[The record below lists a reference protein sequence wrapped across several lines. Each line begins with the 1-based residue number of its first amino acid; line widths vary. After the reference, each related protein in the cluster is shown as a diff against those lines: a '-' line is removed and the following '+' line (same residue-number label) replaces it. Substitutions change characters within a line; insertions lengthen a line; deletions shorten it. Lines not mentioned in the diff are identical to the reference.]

1 MTEMPTPYVLET
13 NNLCKNY
20 GGIEALKDASFSMK
34 KGETIA
40 IVGDNG
46 AGKSTFVRNITGVEK
61 STSGTVKF
69 LGNEVN
75 FENPFEARRSGIET
89 VYQNLA
95 LIDFLNV
102 TENMFLGRELTLF
115 NFGLFSWLNKKKMK
129 REAKKL
135 LSKTNVRINNLD
147 QKLVNMSGGQRQ
159 CIAIARAAGW
169 GEQLIIMDEP
179 TAALGVKET
188 SAVEEIIQGLKKR
201 QISVL
206 IISHNLRQVF
216 DLADKICVFRQGKIV
231 SMMSTKDV
239 TEEQVVSKIT
249 GAVA

>member
-1 MTEMPTPYVLET
+1 MTEMAAPYVLET

-69 LGNEVN
+69 LGKEVN

-102 TENMFLGRELTLF
+102 TENMFLG
-115 NFGLFSWLNKKKMK
+115 
-129 REAKKL
+129 
-135 LSKTNVRINNLD
+135 LS
-147 QKLVNMSGGQRQ
+147 
-159 CIAIARAAGW
+159 
-169 GEQLIIMDEP
+169 LIHI
-179 TAALGVKET
+179 
-188 SAVEEIIQGLKKR
+188 
-201 QISVL
+201 
-206 IISHNLRQVF
+206 
-216 DLADKICVFRQGKIV
+216 
-231 SMMSTKDV
+231 
-239 TEEQVVSKIT
+239 
-249 GAVA
+249 

>member
-1 MTEMPTPYVLET
+1 MTEMAAPYVLET

-69 LGNEVN
+69 LGKEVN

-95 LIDFLNV
+95 LIDFLNDNKIPV
-102 TENMFLGRELTLF
+102 MIYYPVPLYKQDAFRKYVNSRFTIEN
-115 NFGLFSWLNKKKMK
+115 
-129 REAKKL
+129 
-135 LSKTNVRINNLD
+135 V
-147 QKLVNMSGGQRQ
+147 
-159 CIAIARAAGW
+159 
-169 GEQLIIMDEP
+169 EQLCSSVFSLPIHTEHENSSQEFIINK
-179 TAALGVKET
+179 VKEFFN
-188 SAVEEIIQGLKKR
+188 R
-201 QISVL
+201 
-206 IISHNLRQVF
+206 
-216 DLADKICVFRQGKIV
+216 
-231 SMMSTKDV
+231 
-239 TEEQVVSKIT
+239 
-249 GAVA
+249 